1 MITFFIKGLA
11 TGAFI
16 AFPVGPIG
24 IICLRRML
32 SQGPLIGLASGLGG
46 ATADVVYSTLAIVG
60 LSVISSFLMHHFIL
74 FRVVSSV
81 FLCAL
86 GTKIF
91 FSKPPRPRAT
101 WTGGAAEAYFST
113 FLLTLTNP
121 LLILSFVAMFTA
133 LAVNYETTNYLSL
146 ISLISGVFVGSSLW
160 WVILG
165 AVASFMQLK
174 IHPETLQKINKIS
187 GSLIILFGLG
197 TLLSILFK

>member
-1 MITFFIKGLA
+1 MITFFIKGLV

-46 ATADVVYSTLAIVG
+46 ATADIVYSTLAIVG
-60 LSVISSFLMHHFIL
+60 LSVVSSFLMHHFIL
-74 FRVVSSV
+74 FRVLSST

-86 GTKIF
+86 GLRIIL
-91 FSKPPRPRAT
+91 SKPPRPRAT
-101 WTGGAAEAYFST
+101 WTGGIAEAYFST
-113 FLLTLTNP
+113 FLLTLANP
-121 LLILSFVAMFTA
+121 LLILSFAAMFA
-133 LAVNYETTNYLSL
+133 VLAVNYETTDYLSL
-146 ISLISGVFVGSSLW
+146 IALTSGVFVGSSLW
-160 WVILG
+160 WFILG
-165 AVASFMQLK
+165 GLTSFMQLK
-174 IHPETLQKINKIS
+174 INPETLQKINKIS